1 MQTGKGDHPR
11 LVQQAEDGG
20 GGAGFN
26 EFLSMKGHASSQT
39 PPPPSFAH
47 APDGP
52 PPPLSRVRTSLFVLA
67 AHRARVMRGTA
78 RKFRLHISEGRR
90 SADRRMVQVCPR
102 HARRRYRLKAL
113 RARSPLGA
121 PRAVLAA
128 QINATAQP
136 RPRFMRTGGCG
147 RYPHHRTHPQRCT
160 SRTGHSAGRVDAQAA
175 RERGYKPRPQEPHS
189 LRTQACLEATSL
201 R

>member
-1 MQTGKGDHPR
+1 MLRFARNDGSFSRCRCIRVLQQTVRKVR
-11 LVQQAEDGG
+11 LQ
-20 GGAGFN
+20 
-26 EFLSMKGHASSQT
+26 
-39 PPPPSFAH
+39 
-47 APDGP
+47 
-52 PPPLSRVRTSLFVLA
+52 
-67 AHRARVMRGTA
+67 
-78 RKFRLHISEGRR
+78 ISEGRR
-90 SADRRMVQVCPR
+90 SADRRISNQSAP
-102 HARRRYRLKAL
+102 HARLLPNEHTPGAVARHTLRCCHPKAL

-121 PRAVLAA
+121 PTAVLAA

-175 RERGYKPRPQEPHS
+175 RERGYKSRPQEPHS
-189 LRTQACLEATSL
+189 LRVQVCLEATSL